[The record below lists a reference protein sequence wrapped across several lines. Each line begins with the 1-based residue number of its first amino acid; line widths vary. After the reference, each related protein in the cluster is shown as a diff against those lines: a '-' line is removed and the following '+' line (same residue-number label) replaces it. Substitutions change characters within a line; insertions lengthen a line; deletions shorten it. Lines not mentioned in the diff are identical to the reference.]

1 MLVKMKRLIVVVRRM
16 IITLRRVVR
25 VVSTSSS
32 SSSSFAAWWMC
43 LSIDAEKGLWAEK
56 VMFWSGLCLS
66 EFLCHC
72 GIQFLLYFKCVC
84 VFISFFIYVVRQLLV
99 WMLETMVQNIVF
111 ETARDRSSVT
121 WVDHFSALST
131 FFGRSWLYIN
141 SGISRMLYS
150 L

>member
-1 MLVKMKRLIVVVRRM
+1 MLVKTRRM
-16 IITLRRVVR
+16 IVLRDEWLLPCGV
-25 VVSTSSS
+25 
-32 SSSSFAAWWMC
+32 WWGLFPLLLLLLSLHDGVMC
-43 LSIDAEKGLWAEK
+43 LSINAEKGLWAEK

-84 VFISFFIYVVRQLLV
+84 VFLSFFIYVVRQLLV